1 MITKC
6 PVCGKRFAVTWP
18 KLWAYKRET
27 AYLCSYNC
35 MRVMDKGD
43 IEMKKKITEDMI
55 REAVRIALDGGEVY
69 PYLLECGSK
78 NPSAHW
84 ALIKKNL
91 MKTDPETYEEL
102 AKMSG
107 EKKRPQRKPAADVP
121 TVKID
126 GPIRIETPEANQVTV
141 AEIPEKK
148 PAKKPAME
156 YRTTGIS
163 TEMGEFRYFR
173 RSGYI
178 DWDPVSDLSTT
189 VSLNVDEWRQLIRDM
204 PEVMR
209 ILGVE
214 A

>member
-1 MITKC
+1 MIETC
-6 PVCGKRFAVTWP
+6 TQCGKKAVVLYP
-18 KLWAYKRET
+18 QLWVYKREEN
-27 AYLCSYNC
+27 YFCSYGC
-35 MRVMDKGD
+35 MRAYDKQRREKIVKITPD
-43 IEMKKKITEDMI
+43 MKKQAVEAAMTGVNPVEYLKEQNVKAPGTVWYHI
-55 REAVRIALDGGEVY
+55 REWL
-69 PYLLECGSK
+69 K
-78 NPSAHW
+78 
-84 ALIKKNL
+84 
-91 MKTDPETYEEL
+91 KTDPKGYEL
-102 AKMSG
+102 I
-107 EKKRPQRKPAADVP
+107 PAAFKPSDKPKDQPPV
-121 TVKID
+121 VKVT

-156 YRTTGIS
+156 YKTTGIA

>member
-1 MITKC
+1 MKTC
-6 PVCGKRFAVTWP
+6 PACGKKFVVMWP
-18 KLWAYKRET
+18 QLWAYKRNGNM
-27 AYLCSYNC
+27 YLCSWGC
-35 MRVMDKGD
+35 LRKFDKKEMENMTD
-43 IEMKKKITEDMI
+43 EMK
-55 REAVRIALDGGEVY
+55 REAVRIVLDGGIPTKFLREQ
-69 PYLLECGSK
+69 GSR
-78 NPSAHW
+78 NPTTAWKTIRKW
-84 ALIKKNL
+84 AMQQAEYKDAEI
-91 MKTDPETYEEL
+91 PEKFGRWPKAEE
-102 AKMSG
+102 
-107 EKKRPQRKPAADVP
+107 VP

-148 PAKKPAME
+148 PAKKPGME
-156 YRTTGIS
+156 YKTTGIA
-163 TEMGEFRYFR
+163 TEMGDFRYFK